1 MIDFNLLKNMNK
13 LKKNKIL
20 FLVILGLPLLITS
33 CDSGSSGSSSSSS
46 SSSKSSSCMS
56 TAKDDLESCLERR
69 PESQWGI
76 CEKEYYSDIKY
87 C

>member
-1 MIDFNLLKNMNK
+1 MNK
-13 LKKNKIL
+13 LKKSKLL

-33 CDSGSSGSSSSSS
+33 CDGGSSGSSYSSSSSSSS

-76 CEKEYYSDIKY
+76 CEKESYSDIKY